1 MLYLEG
7 LLLGAHCL
15 ILPHAV
21 FRGVIIGAHCLILP
35 HAVFRGVII
44 GGSLSYST
52 ACCI

>member
-21 FRGVIIGAHCLILP
+21 FRGVIIGACVESTSHHIL
-35 HAVFRGVII
+35 
-44 GGSLSYST
+44 GGISNL
-52 ACCI
+52 